1 MTATPMSRLLTSSTQ
16 WRLAAALLL
25 LLVSVLMPELRISR
39 RTYNYMVTFD
49 ITQSM
54 NVEDVELDGQPV
66 RRLVLARAALRDV
79 LRHLPCGSKIGW
91 SVFSGYR
98 TLVLLDPI
106 EVCANYEVLLSS
118 LDKIGDQMRWANAS
132 NIGKGLYWVMRNA
145 KRLTPAHF
153 VFITDGHEAPPVAAD
168 DVIPP
173 ATDPGEVDGI
183 IIGVGGLPPTRIPK
197 TNSAGLVTGYWT
209 HEELLRANGE
219 LGDGHEELSER
230 HDQHLA
236 GLAQHNGVSYEPL
249 ISPTLLTQ
257 TLTQRRWAQRNVAR
271 TNLSWV
277 PALLA
282 LLLLV
287 WNYLPMRR
295 RSRQTV
301 QGTMLNKARIA
312 APAAP

>member
-1 MTATPMSRLLTSSTQ
+1 MTATPVSRLFAGSMQ
-16 WRLAAALLL
+16 RRLAAALLL
-25 LLVSVLMPELRISR
+25 LLTSVLMPDLNISR
-39 RTYNYMVTFD
+39 RTYEYMVTFD

-106 EVCANYEVLLSS
+106 EVCANYEVLLAS

-145 KRLTPAHF
+145 NKLTPAHF

-173 ATDPGEVDGI
+173 ATEPGEVDGI
-183 IIGVGGLPPTRIPK
+183 IIGVGGLPPSRIPK
-197 TNSAGLVTGYWT
+197 TNSAGTVTGYWT

-236 GLAQHNGVSYEPL
+236 ELAQHNGVSYEPL
-249 ISPTLLTQ
+249 ISATSLTQ
-257 TLTQRRWAQRNVAR
+257 TLTQSRWAQRTVAR
-271 TNLSWV
+271 TNLRWV

-282 LLLLV
+282 LLLLIWHYV
-287 WNYLPMRR
+287 PVRLRL
-295 RSRQTV
+295 RQTV
-301 QGTMLNKARIA
+301 RRSMPAKPRTAE
-312 APAAP
+312 PAAP